1 MSEMNSLTLN
11 GQKYDCFVDGVA
23 RSMAS
28 WSAVI
33 GSAAGEPIAVSDAS
47 NYNLQGL
54 RIFGK
59 TTQDGTPTPD
69 APVELVSVVNP
80 VMGLYGK
87 NLFTVYSDSTK
98 KENGITFSVN
108 GNGSIAISGT
118 ATASAQFN
126 MFALYELPPAI
137 RPGVTYIV
145 SGATSVASIH
155 IYELQDNWV
164 RITDTTNETTFVLS
178 NNAKG
183 VLIRYV
189 IQPNVSVG
197 NITVYPMLR
206 LASVA
211 DNTYEQGKP
220 AQTAIF
226 TRTLH
231 GVPVTYG
238 GNYTDANG
246 QQWICNEID
255 FDRGM
260 YVKRVDVLA
269 LDAGS
274 TRWKDGIFSAGDSHY
289 IFLDDP
295 SVVIDKGSLFT
306 HGTYELNGIW
316 ANDKY
321 CSSGAGYF
329 QVVTDLTLD
338 EWRAYLTEQKD
349 GGTPVLLLYALQNF
363 EETPLSEEELAAY
376 ADLHTYKDHTTVSND
391 AGAYMELEYVMDAK
405 KYIDGYISAGILAA
419 TVE

>member
-1 MSEMNSLTLN
+1 M
-11 GQKYDCFVDGVA
+11 
-23 RSMAS
+23 
-28 WSAVI
+28 
-33 GSAAGEPIAVSDAS
+33 
-47 NYNLQGL
+47 GL
-54 RIFGK
+54 RKKQYTDNETIITAENMNDIQDAILMLEDGLFTVDNDKSGEVISITDAAKRGFRSLNIFGK

-87 NLFTVYSDSTK
+87 NLFTDYSDSTK
-98 KENGITFSVN
+98 TENGITFSVN

-231 GVPVTYG
+231 GVPVTSG

-246 QQWICNEID
+246 QQWVCDEID
-255 FDRGM
+255 FARGV
-260 YVKRVDVLA
+260 YVQRIGLKVFTGGEYYSNYISASGTVSTA
-269 LDAGS
+269 LSHLDKSNFVCSHSIAGK
-274 TRWKDGIFSAGDSHY
+274 TIY
-289 IFLDDP
+289 
-295 SVVIDKGSLFT
+295 
-306 HGTYELNGIW
+306 W
-316 ANDKY
+316 ANDKSIAVNVASIGV
-321 CSSGAGYF
+321 SSM
-329 QVVTDLTLD
+329 D
-338 EWRAYLTEQKD
+338 EFVSFVAEQYTN
-349 GGTPVLLLYALQNF
+349 GTPIEIVYILDAPI
-363 EETPLSEEELAAY
+363 ETPLSEEELAAY

-405 KYIDGYISAGILAA
+405 KYIDSQISTGIIEAR
-419 TVE
+419 VG